1 MKRIKLLGKIS
12 ALIIMTGLAFCTLT
26 SQAEEISAKSRITEA
41 VVTEDKQNVQIKAE
55 NSSDM
60 QGTDGKYYLFE
71 LKAYENE
78 IGARTDYIQALE
90 PGNANAV
97 FSLNYNTD
105 SDRLYS
111 SFVMA
116 VYDGSK
122 YVAVS
127 EPRYIT
133 NPEAVAKN
141 TSPFNDPLTKKG
153 LNIEINMLADAF
165 KLGIKHVATNIGRE
179 IGRASCRERV

>member
-78 IGARTDYIQALE
+78 MEQE
-90 PGNANAV
+90 P
-97 FSLNYNTD
+97 T
-105 SDRLYS
+105 
-111 SFVMA
+111 
-116 VYDGSK
+116 
-122 YVAVS
+122 
-127 EPRYIT
+127 I
-133 NPEAVAKN
+133 
-141 TSPFNDPLTKKG
+141 
-153 LNIEINMLADAF
+153 F
-165 KLGIKHVATNIGRE
+165 KLWSRE
-179 IGRASCRERV
+179 MRMRCFHLIITPTLTGFTAALSWRYMTEANMWQ

>member
-127 EPRYIT
+127 RDILQIL
-133 NPEAVAKN
+133 K
-141 TSPFNDPLTKKG
+141 
-153 LNIEINMLADAF
+153 
-165 KLGIKHVATNIGRE
+165 R
-179 IGRASCRERV
+179 